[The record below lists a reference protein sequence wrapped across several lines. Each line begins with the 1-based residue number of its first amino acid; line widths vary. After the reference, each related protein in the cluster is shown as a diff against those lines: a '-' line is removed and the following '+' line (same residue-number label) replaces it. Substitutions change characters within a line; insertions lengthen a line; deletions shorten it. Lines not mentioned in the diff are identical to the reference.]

1 MVTFYFVTMPNQYI
15 TRFHCADPKESPRRL
30 PAWLDCHRK
39 PVSMI
44 LRLYATLI
52 FCWDVLIILVQFFLT
67 LLQSLF
73 HLVRPA
79 KAKSL
84 TGEVAAVVGS
94 GRGVGYDLAIQLAE
108 LGVKVAC
115 IDVNTTDNDL
125 LVKKIQ
131 CAGGMACAYEC
142 DVTNK
147 ADINRTVAAIENS
160 LGTISMLFHS
170 CNVPSAR
177 SLVTEPPPIEITLNV
192 GVVSHFLLLEAILP
206 KMKKVSHGHIVFL
219 TSVAGVSGL
228 KHQMPLAVSQFAVQ
242 GLYESTLEELRIEK
256 RQHTIYTTLVHIYP
270 FIITDHC
277 LNDIRLRISSA
288 FGRIKSDEAAR
299 RIIACVRRNELEIS
313 IPKYLLFFQSYTMER
328 QDIVASKKILC
339 VGLCNIDIIQ
349 VCDAYPVEDSD
360 QRCHS
365 SRWQRGG
372 NASNNCT
379 VLANLGARCELLA
392 SFSDSSTFQFALDD
406 LQQRKIVFDQCVYH
420 RGTQVPLSTVWL
432 SLATGS
438 RTIVHSNPNLPELT
452 LEDFKK
458 INLAEYSWIHFEGR
472 RNTPA
477 IVQMIQ
483 CIGCW
488 NLDPENHNSKVTISV
503 EMEKPR
509 HSNLDLL
516 VDGVDVV
523 FVGKDFARFLGHM
536 SARETVEALKQS
548 HPGPYTIICPWGSS
562 DTIAM
567 DKGGHVYS
575 QRTYPPEV
583 IRDSLGAGDTF
594 VAGCIFKLSQNERSL
609 STVLEFASR
618 LAGRK
623 LAHFGFDELC

>member
-1 MVTFYFVTMPNQYI
+1 MPNPY
-15 TRFHCADPKESPRRL
+15 TSRFHSSESRESPRRL

-67 LLQSLF
+67 LLQSFF

-115 IDVNTTDNDL
+115 IDVKTTDNDL

-131 CAGGMACAYEC
+131 STGGVACAYEC
-142 DVTNK
+142 DVTK
-147 ADINRTVAAIENS
+147 QADINRTVAAIESN

-177 SLVTEPPPIEITLNV
+177 SLVTEPPPIEVTLNV

-256 RQHTIYTTLVHIYP
+256 RQHTIHTTLVHIYP

-299 RIIACVRRNELEIS
+299 RIIAGVRRNELEIS
-313 IPKYLLFFQSYTMER
+313 IPKYLLFVSHLLR
-328 QDIVASKKILC
+328 LLPRRASL
-339 VGLCNIDIIQ
+339 LLRELID
-349 VCDAYPVEDSD
+349 
-360 QRCHS
+360 
-365 SRWQRGG
+365 
-372 NASNNCT
+372 
-379 VLANLGARCELLA
+379 
-392 SFSDSSTFQFALDD
+392 
-406 LQQRKIVFDQCVYH
+406 
-420 RGTQVPLSTVWL
+420 
-432 SLATGS
+432 TG
-438 RTIVHSNPNLPELT
+438 
-452 LEDFKK
+452 
-458 INLAEYSWIHFEGR
+458 
-472 RNTPA
+472 
-477 IVQMIQ
+477 
-483 CIGCW
+483 
-488 NLDPENHNSKVTISV
+488 
-503 EMEKPR
+503 
-509 HSNLDLL
+509 LDL
-516 VDGVDVV
+516 
-523 FVGKDFARFLGHM
+523 
-536 SARETVEALKQS
+536 
-548 HPGPYTIICPWGSS
+548 
-562 DTIAM
+562 
-567 DKGGHVYS
+567 
-575 QRTYPPEV
+575 
-583 IRDSLGAGDTF
+583 
-594 VAGCIFKLSQNERSL
+594 
-609 STVLEFASR
+609 
-618 LAGRK
+618 
-623 LAHFGFDELC
+623 